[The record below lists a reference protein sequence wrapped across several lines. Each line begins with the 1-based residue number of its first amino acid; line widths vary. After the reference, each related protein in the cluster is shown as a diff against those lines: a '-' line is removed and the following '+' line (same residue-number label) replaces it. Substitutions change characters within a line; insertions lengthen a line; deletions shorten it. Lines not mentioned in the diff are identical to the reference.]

1 MRAVLIA
8 AALVAVAGIAAP
20 AMGAQ
25 LIASVN
31 PGAGES
37 EFNMRYLSTVS
48 VQYPDGGQVADL
60 LRGHQA
66 QMSAFVAAGT
76 PESEAVAEMI
86 TATMLANGSQA
97 RVQDIDVEYTATLQG
112 RQDAASIDY
121 KVEIDGTLAGYVIR
135 PLEGSN
141 PAVVD
146 MGWRDMSVSGPV
158 MLGGTEINIPMSFIE
173 AEVPELARAMSGS
186 GAEALLRAPLMDS
199 SFILEQ
205 PLTNWHS
212 LFDPTGLNVD
222 AAQFGISDAI
232 AGFVVTGYTMGESSI
247 REGRQ
252 IETILNAP
260 FSADREYNVKATQ
273 SADNGNIGVIGF
285 SQLDSIDGLEIVGVF
300 PAAPANTADT
310 STGDFPVFIMYG
322 MAGGGCGRR
331 RGVLCLQQQADEKG
345 AGPGP
350 DRHRP
355 VQAGRAPDQ
364 RELRGLPHQ
373 PRRGPA
379 RRRIAVPED
388 QERLRQP
395 RGGPAAQPARRAG
408 AGGGVRVRRVR
419 RDGHRVRLPDAGLVP
434 VRFFV
439 RVLDRGVRR
448 ARSRVLVACWE

>member
-31 PGAGES
+31 PSAGES

-186 GAEALLRAPLMDS
+186 EAEALLRAPLMDS

-260 FSADREYNVKATQ
+260 FSADREYNVKVTQ

-322 MAGGGCGRR
+322 MAGVAAVGAVAFFAFSSRQMKKEQGQGQTGIDPSRLVGRQTSESSGGYHTNRGEAQLAEESQYQRTRSVYDNPEAGQQPSLPAEPAQEAACGCASSAEM
-331 RGVLCLQQQADEKG
+331 GTECDCQMQGSCLCDSSCGCSIEVCVEHA
-345 AGPGP
+345 
-350 DRHRP
+350 
-355 VQAGRAPDQ
+355 
-364 RELRGLPHQ
+364 RE
-373 PRRGPA
+373 
-379 RRRIAVPED
+379 
-388 QERLRQP
+388 
-395 RGGPAAQPARRAG
+395 
-408 AGGGVRVRRVR
+408 
-419 RDGHRVRLPDAGLVP
+419 
-434 VRFFV
+434 F
-439 RVLDRGVRR
+439 
-448 ARSRVLVACWE
+448 